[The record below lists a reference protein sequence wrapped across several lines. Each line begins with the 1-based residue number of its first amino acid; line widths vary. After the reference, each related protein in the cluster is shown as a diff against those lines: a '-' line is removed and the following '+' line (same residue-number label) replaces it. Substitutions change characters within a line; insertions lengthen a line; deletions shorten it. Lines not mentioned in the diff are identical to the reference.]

1 MSLEETNY
9 HRDTQ
14 SLYTD
19 CKRCL
24 NYHVMITLKDGSK
37 LDGIVVEVQ
46 PDRVMVLVG
55 EDVME
60 QDHGSE
66 SELQRQ
72 PIGFGRPM
80 RRFRSFRPRFF
91 PFGALAT
98 VALLQYPFI
107 MPPYPYFF

>member
-9 HRDTQ
+9 YRDSQ
-14 SLYTD
+14 SLYDD
-19 CKRCL
+19 CKRAL

-55 EDVME
+55 EDVMDE
-60 QDHGSE
+60 ERGSE
-66 SELQRQ
+66 ADLQRQ
-72 PIGFGRPM
+72 PFGGRPM
-80 RRFRSFRPRFF
+80 RRFRAFRPRFF

-98 VALLQYPFI
+98 LALLQYPFI